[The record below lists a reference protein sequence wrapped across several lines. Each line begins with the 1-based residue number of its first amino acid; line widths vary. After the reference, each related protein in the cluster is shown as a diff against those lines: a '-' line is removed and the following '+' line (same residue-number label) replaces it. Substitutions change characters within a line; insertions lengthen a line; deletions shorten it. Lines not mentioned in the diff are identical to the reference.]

1 MITIEFLNDVVL
13 EGADDSFQDNYNVE
27 FLAMRGTAILTD
39 DQTGKQV
46 EVSGDLFLVGV
57 DKKKLLDQVAENYLE
72 TPLRIL
78 RLETNRLERF
88 VGTEQ
93 NNSPLPVTLT
103 NAEVHALAKD
113 DVRVSIPLG
122 FSGEF
127 LLEVEFE
134 DADEDFGWFHGE
146 NEGIFIAAASDEMKT
161 GFYDVS
167 GVRMEDSRQTELA
180 LESRRLAKRNRLN
193 EIAALSYDSELST
206 ETPLVNFWEFD
217 DGVDYGVDYGFDDQ
231 IINDV
236 EGENYAAYGDA
247 CLEEHYMS
255 RKHLRIIKD
264 YACEILEMLEA
275 GVELPEWIEAHIT
288 VAATY
293 IRDAKHVLEHGDYAE
308 KKETH

>member
-57 DKKKLLDQVAENYLE
+57 DKKKLLDQVAEDYLE

-93 NNSPLPVTLT
+93 NNSPLPLTLT

-134 DADEDFGWFHGE
+134 DADESFGWFHGE

-167 GVRMEDSRQTELA
+167 GVRMEDARQTELA
-180 LESRRLAKRNRLN
+180 LESKKRAKRARLN
-193 EIAALSYDSELST
+193 EFALLSLDSELQTKAPSLAD
-206 ETPLVNFWEFD
+206 EIFHEVSAENFNSLIQDQPQQKTVKGD
-217 DGVDYGVDYGFDDQ
+217 D
-231 IINDV
+231 
-236 EGENYAAYGDA
+236 

-275 GVELPEWIEAHIT
+275 GVELPEWIEAQIT

-293 IRDAKHVLEHGDYAE
+293 IRDAKHVLEHGDFSE